1 MDTKVGPQ
9 DLSGGNTMKKLSV
22 LLLGFGLAL
31 GTIATISAQDT
42 KKKESTGKKEKKKK
56 KSEPTK
62 KEG

>member
-1 MDTKVGPQ
+1 
-9 DLSGGNTMKKLSV
+9 MKKLSV